1 MPFTTTALQVLLLML
16 YAVPGFLFVKCKLL
30 NAGHIAPVSKI
41 LLYVCQPCLE
51 VYAFCSAKCT
61 PALLADMGWFFLLCT
76 LLQAAVIVFLFFLLR
91 KSGKTDRQKICS
103 RVCAF
108 SGTFGNVGF
117 FGIPLLEA
125 LLPESYAADAVALSA
140 VFAVSMNWLAWTV
153 GLWMI
158 SGDAKHIRVRALLL
172 NPATIALVVA
182 IPLFLTGT
190 ALPSALDGAVSL
202 CGKMAT
208 PLCMIA
214 LGMRLAATSWKRLFT
229 DPYAWISSASKLV
242 LMPLL
247 AFGVCYFLP
256 LPAYLKA
263 TFFLLCCCPTASAVQ
278 NFSEIYL
285 REDAGKESAA
295 DSILLSNLLC
305 ILTIPLLAC
314 LIQL

>member
-16 YAVPGFLFVKCKLL
+16 YAVPGFLFVKCRLL
-30 NAGHIAPVSKI
+30 NAGHITPVSKI

-51 VYAFCSAKCT
+51 VYAFCSAKRT
-61 PALLADMGWFFLLCT
+61 PALLADMGWFFLL
-76 LLQAAVIVFLFFLLR
+76 R
-91 KSGKTDRQKICS
+91 KSGKTDRKKICS

-125 LLPESYAADAVALSA
+125 LLPETYAADAVALSA

-190 ALPSALDGAVSL
+190 ALPPALDGAVFL

-285 REDAGKESAA
+285 QEDAGKESAA